1 MVGLKNKE
9 KIQILRILTY
19 WGEVPCL
26 RGNKITCSTYWGTG
40 YIACWGGWFMAG
52 VIIFWKRI
60 GVELRLSLI
69 RLGLLCEWRRL
80 CTLPRQFRRGWH
92 SYSQARLGYKEAL
105 NPLWLTLTAK
115 AEPRRRRSSA
125 RGILCQH
132 TSQLFHITTFIHQ
145 YSCCYNGIIVSKG
158 TTC

>member
-1 MVGLKNKE
+1 MRRSKYYG
-9 KIQILRILTY
+9 Y
-19 WGEVPCL
+19 WGEVPCQ
-26 RGNKITCSTYWGTG
+26 RVNKITCSTYWGTG

-132 TSQLFHITTFIHQ
+132 TSQLFHITTFNHRH
-145 YSCCYNGIIVSKG
+145 SCYYNGIIVSKV